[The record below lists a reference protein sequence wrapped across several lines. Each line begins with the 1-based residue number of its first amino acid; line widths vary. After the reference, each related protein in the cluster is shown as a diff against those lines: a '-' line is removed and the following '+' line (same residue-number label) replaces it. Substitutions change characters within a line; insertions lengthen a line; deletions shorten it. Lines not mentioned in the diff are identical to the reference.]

1 MATAVQKFQAEKRMT
16 LRRLFESQ
24 KPELANLLPKSMS
37 ADRLFRLALTE
48 IVKNP
53 ALLECS
59 AESWALAM
67 QTCAAMGLYPDS
79 GLGLMYLIPR
89 GGKVTALRGYQGDI
103 ALARKSGEVLDIWA
117 EVVYERDTYKVVK
130 GLDRNILHEPYPGDE
145 DPGALKACYAVA
157 KLRGGE
163 TAWVSLTKRD
173 VERHKRSAQGTDR
186 ADSPWKIH
194 TEQMWKKSAIRELF
208 RWLPK
213 ATEEMERLYRE
224 DDPSANRGAAID
236 IQTVSVPLEDK
247 KGLERLK
254 EQLGAGE
261 PAEGDGGPGGP
272 GAAAEGSSPSPSTCS
287 HPDCPPSRVAAL
299 AYGKSLVCPTCGEE
313 LTNPEAQR
321 EPGDEGPEDGKTAV
335 QAIAGAAERKAGQRK
350 LGE

>member
-1 MATAVQKFQAEKRMT
+1 MATALTAVQKAATEKRMT
-16 LRRLFESQ
+16 LRHLFESQ
-24 KPELANLLPKSMS
+24 KPELEKLLPKSMS
-37 ADRLFRLALTE
+37 PDRLFRLALTE
-48 IVKNP
+48 CVKNP
-53 ALLECS
+53 DLLQCS

-67 QTCAAMGLYPDS
+67 QVCAAQGLYPDS

-103 ALARKSGEVLDIWA
+103 ALARKSGEVVDIWA

-130 GLDRNILHEPYPGDE
+130 GLDRNIVHEPYAGDD

-186 ADSPWKIH
+186 ADSPWKVH

-213 ATEEMERLYRE
+213 STEELERSFRE
-224 DDPSANRGAAID
+224 DDPDANRGAAID
-236 IQTVSVPLEDK
+236 IQTVSVPLEPK
-247 KGLERLK
+247 KGLD
-254 EQLGAGE
+254 QLTEKLGEGE
-261 PAEGDGGPGGP
+261 PCQHPAVPP
-272 GAAAEGSSPSPSTCS
+272 SKVAATPKGHTLAC
-287 HPDCPPSRVAAL
+287 PDC
-299 AYGKSLVCPTCGEE
+299 GQEFEGEAE
-313 LTNPEAQR
+313 PR
-321 EPGDEGPEDGKTAV
+321 EPGAEGPDDPKAAV
-335 QAIAGAAERKAGQRK
+335 GAVVAAADRKGQRR
-350 LGE
+350 LA

>member
-1 MATAVQKFQAEKRMT
+1 MATAPTGPTAVQKIATEKRMT
-16 LRRLFESQ
+16 LRKLFDSQ

-48 IVKNP
+48 CVKNP
-53 ALLECS
+53 DLLQCT

-67 QTCAAMGLYPDS
+67 QVCAAQGLYPDS

-130 GLDRNILHEPYPGDE
+130 GLDRNIIHEPYAGDD

-173 VERHKRSAQGTDR
+173 VDRHKRSAQGTDR
-186 ADSPWKIH
+186 SDSPWKVH
-194 TEQMWKKSAIRELF
+194 VEQMWKKSAIRELF

-213 ATEEMERLYRE
+213 STEELERTFRD
-224 DDPSANRGAAID
+224 DDPTANQGAAID
-236 IQTVSVPLEDK
+236 ITTVSVPLEEK
-247 KGLERLK
+247 KGLERVK

-261 PAEGDGGPGGP
+261 PGEP
-272 GAAAEGSSPSPSTCS
+272 CS
-287 HPDCPPSRVAAL
+287 HPSVPPSKVAATPK
-299 AYGKSLVCPTCGEE
+299 GKALCCADCGEE
-313 LTNPEAQR
+313 FPGEAEER
-321 EPGDEGPEDGKTAV
+321 EPGDEGPDDKAAV
-335 QAIAGAAERKAGQRK
+335 QAVAAAAEKKGR
-350 LGE
+350 LG